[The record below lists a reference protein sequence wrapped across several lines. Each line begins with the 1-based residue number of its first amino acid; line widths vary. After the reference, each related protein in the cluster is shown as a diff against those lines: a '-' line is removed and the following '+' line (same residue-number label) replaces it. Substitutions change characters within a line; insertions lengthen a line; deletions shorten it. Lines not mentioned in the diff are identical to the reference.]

1 MAKAKKIGLY
11 FGTFN
16 PIHVGHLTLANYL
29 AEFSDLDEVWLVV
42 TPHNPLKKK
51 KTLLDDVH
59 RLAMVRIAVE
69 DYPKL
74 KASNVEFDLPQPNY
88 TVNTLAHL
96 EEKYPE
102 DHFCLIMG
110 EDNLKSFHKW
120 KNYDVILNRYDVYV
134 YPRISEGDLPEAFAK
149 HPRIHLID
157 APIMELSSTFIRN
170 AIKIGK
176 DIRPMLPCDVW
187 KYLDEMNFYRK
198 A

>member
-1 MAKAKKIGLY
+1 MRGNKKIGLY

-16 PIHVGHLTLANYL
+16 PIHVGHLTIANYMV
-29 AEFSDLDEVWLVV
+29 EYSDLDEVWLVV
-42 TPHNPLKKK
+42 TPHNPHKKK
-51 KTLLDDVH
+51 NSLLDDIH

-74 KASNVEFDLPQPNY
+74 KASSIEFDLPQPNF

-102 DHFCLIMG
+102 YEFCLIMG

-120 KNYDVILNRYDVYV
+120 KNYEVILERYAIYI
-134 YPRISEGDLPEAFAK
+134 YPRISEGRVESRFMD
-149 HPRIHLID
+149 HPAITLVE

-170 AIKIGK
+170 AIKK
-176 DIRPMLPCDVW
+176 NKNIRPMLPDAVW
-187 KYLDEMNFYRK
+187 KYLDEMNFYR
-198 A
+198 

>member
-1 MAKAKKIGLY
+1 MRGSKKIGLY

-16 PIHVGHLTLANYL
+16 PIHVGHLTIANYMV
-29 AEFSDLDEVWLVV
+29 EYSDLDEVWLVV
-42 TPHNPLKKK
+42 TPHNPHKKK
-51 KTLLDDVH
+51 NSLLDDIH

-74 KASNVEFDLPQPNY
+74 KASSIEFDLPQPNF

-102 DHFCLIMG
+102 YEFCLIMG

-120 KNYDVILNRYDVYV
+120 KNYEVILERYAIYV
-134 YPRISEGDLPEAFAK
+134 YARISEGRVESRFMD
-149 HPRIHLID
+149 HPAITLIE

-170 AIKIGK
+170 AIKK
-176 DIRPMLPCDVW
+176 NKNIRPMLPDAVW
-187 KYLDEMNFYRK
+187 KYLDEMNFYR
-198 A
+198 

>member
-1 MAKAKKIGLY
+1 MRGSKKIGLY

-16 PIHVGHLTLANYL
+16 PIHVGHLTIANYMV
-29 AEFSDLDEVWLVV
+29 EYSDLDEVWLVV
-42 TPHNPLKKK
+42 TPHNPHKKK
-51 KTLLDDVH
+51 NSLLDDIH

-74 KASNVEFDLPQPNY
+74 KASSIEFDLPQPNF

-102 DHFCLIMG
+102 YEFCLIMG

-120 KNYDVILNRYDVYV
+120 KNYEVILERYAIYV
-134 YPRISEGDLPEAFAK
+134 YPRISEGRVESRFMD
-149 HPRIHLID
+149 HPAITLIE

-170 AIKIGK
+170 AIKK
-176 DIRPMLPCDVW
+176 NKNIRPMLPDAVW
-187 KYLDEMNFYRK
+187 KYLDEMNFYR
-198 A
+198 